1 VEKGN
6 DAAGMLHGIERR
18 LMRRLRNR
26 CEESRFDISWVL
38 ILAALFVLA
47 KQTCGIPTSWWWIL
61 TNIPLG
67 MFLQNLRADR

>member
-1 VEKGN
+1 MPRWKP
-6 DAAGMLHGIERR
+6 
-18 LMRRLRNR
+18 LRQKPLR
-26 CEESRFDISWVL
+26 YSWVF

-67 MFLQNLRADR
+67 MFLQNLTADL